1 MLLEPSKEGLDVN
14 GKLLAFNVEDVSLL
28 DINALIDKGQRFT
41 LVTDDY
47 DGEITKVEEY
57 LNADN

>member
-1 MLLEPSKEGLDVN
+1 MHVN
-14 GKLLAFNVEDVSLL
+14 RLAFNVEDVSLL
-28 DINALIDKGQRFT
+28 DINALIDKGVRFT

-47 DGEITKVEEY
+47 EGDITKVEDY